1 MPSLIMTPPSA
12 AMELTDWMQDPDPY
26 TTEASNTTLA
36 ADSDKTRNMM
46 KLVSTIQIWSLWV
59 LFALGVVGNTMVMIW
74 MHLNRRRKSRVNTI
88 VLGIASA
95 DMSVC
100 FFSMLPTAI
109 ILMSS
114 TWEAGNFMC
123 KLVMYFQGASL
134 ISSAN
139 MLALM
144 AIDRHQAVLQ
154 PLKEFFVAWK
164 LVVIS
169 WAIAGTLAL
178 PQLYVWGQRIRSDKP
193 RCGSVFRNQPAWHR
207 VTYITYIAV
216 ITFLIPF
223 LVVTFAYLRI
233 SKKIWDKAQETS
245 GKRSKRASKKNKIE
259 LNRNAPGNTLTKA
272 KTKTL
277 KMSVVIIFFFV
288 LCGTPYFIVELL
300 GTFRGPSNPF
310 VEAFFGIFAVANSA
324 TNPYIFLYFNT
335 SQRCWKEFRLSLN
348 RFLCCCARGDSE
360 GGYYNRYSVRFS
372 SSNSRTEF
380 TKIPADSSVITRI
393 TEAPNSRA
401 VPPAKDHECRGRL
414 GRTE

>member
-1 MPSLIMTPPSA
+1 MSTLRMTPPSA
-12 AMELTDWMQDPDPY
+12 GMEYTEWSEVDTTAMT
-26 TTEASNTTLA
+26 NTTINMDTESTSGQIDLA
-36 ADSDKTRNMM
+36 R
-46 KLVSTIQIWSLWV
+46 TIQIISLWV
-59 LFALGVVGNTMVMIW
+59 MFGFGVLGNTMVMIW
-74 MHLNRRRKSRVNTI
+74 MCLNRRRKSRVNTI

-100 FFSMLPTAI
+100 FFSILPTALI
-109 ILMSS
+109 VMSP

-123 KLVMYFQGASL
+123 KLVMYLQGASL

-154 PLKEFFVAWK
+154 PLKEFFIAWK

-169 WAIAGTLAL
+169 WGIAGILAL
-178 PQLYVWGQRIRSDKP
+178 PQFYVWEEMIRRGKP
-193 RCGSVFRNQPAWHR
+193 RCGSLFRTLPAWHR
-207 VTYITYIAV
+207 MAYIVYIAV

-223 LVVTFAYLRI
+223 LVITFAYLRI
-233 SKKIWDKAQETS
+233 SKKIWDKAHETS

-259 LNRNAPGNTLTKA
+259 LNRNASGTTLTKA
-272 KTKTL
+272 KSKTL

-288 LCGTPYFIVELL
+288 LCGAPYFVVEMLA
-300 GTFRGPSNPF
+300 TFRSNPING
-310 VEAFFGIFAVANSA
+310 VVNAFFGLFAVANSA

-335 SQRCWKEFRLSLN
+335 SQRCWKEFRLTVN
-348 RFLCCCARGDSE
+348 RFLCCCARGNNE

-380 TKIPADSSVITRI
+380 TKIHGESSMITRV
-393 TEAPNSRA
+393 TEAPSTR
-401 VPPAKDHECRGRL
+401 VIPVSKDRDGHGGL

>member
-1 MPSLIMTPPSA
+1 MSTLRMTPPSA
-12 AMELTDWMQDPDPY
+12 GMEYTEWSEVDTTAMT
-26 TTEASNTTLA
+26 NTTINMDTESTSGQRDLA
-36 ADSDKTRNMM
+36 R
-46 KLVSTIQIWSLWV
+46 TIQIISLWV
-59 LFALGVVGNTMVMIW
+59 MFGFGVLGNTMVMIW

-100 FFSMLPTAI
+100 FFSILPTALI
-109 ILMSS
+109 VMSP

-123 KLVMYFQGASL
+123 KLVMYLQGASL

-154 PLKEFFVAWK
+154 PLKEFFIAWK

-169 WAIAGTLAL
+169 WGIAGILAL
-178 PQLYVWGQRIRSDKP
+178 PQFYVWEEMIRRGKP
-193 RCGSVFRNQPAWHR
+193 RCGSLFRTLPAWHR
-207 VTYITYIAV
+207 MAYIVYIAV

-223 LVVTFAYLRI
+223 LVITFAYLRI
-233 SKKIWDKAQETS
+233 SKKIWDKAHETS

-259 LNRNAPGNTLTKA
+259 LNRNASGTTLTKA
-272 KTKTL
+272 KSKTL

-288 LCGTPYFIVELL
+288 LCGAPYFVVEMLA
-300 GTFRGPSNPF
+300 TFRSNPING
-310 VEAFFGIFAVANSA
+310 VVNAFFGLFAVANSA

-335 SQRCWKEFRLSLN
+335 SQRCWKEFRLTVN
-348 RFLCCCARGDSE
+348 RFLCCCARGNNE

-380 TKIPADSSVITRI
+380 TKIHGESSMITRV
-393 TEAPNSRA
+393 TEAPSTR
-401 VPPAKDHECRGRL
+401 VIPVSKDRDGHGGL